1 MCNFQFNFYKISRR
15 SRPSQPQG
23 IIPAQAGFAR
33 VKFFFHFCPTR
44 PMRPTESTEFR
55 TSRTSRISSL
65 RGYFLRKQ
73 AFRRALLATFW
84 DLKFFFVFVPSID
97 ASDSRD
103 STATMNSWL
112 WTLSSF
118 LFPLYCYCCF
128 RCLTNFFFAKCPT
141 SSVFDHQI
149 IGN

>member
-84 DLKFFFVFVPSID
+84 DLKFFFRFCPIK
-97 ASDSRD
+97 RCKWF
-103 STATMNSWL
+103 TWFNRNYELLTMNSL
-112 WTLSSF
+112 
-118 LFPLYCYCCF
+118 LFPLPSLLLLLF
-128 RCLTNFFFAKCPT
+128 PLFDKFFLQSVPLVPFLTIK
-141 SSVFDHQI
+141 S
-149 IGN
+149 